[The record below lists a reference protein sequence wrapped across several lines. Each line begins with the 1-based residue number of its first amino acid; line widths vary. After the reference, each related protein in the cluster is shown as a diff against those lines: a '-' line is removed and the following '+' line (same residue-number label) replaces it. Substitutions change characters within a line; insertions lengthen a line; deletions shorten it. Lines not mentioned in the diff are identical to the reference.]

1 MPAKASRSPR
11 TPGWR
16 NRDVLRTA
24 GLVIAIYLLL
34 QLLWAVSTL
43 VIAVFLGVLFGVA
56 LAGGVDKLEERRI
69 PRVIGAAGI
78 VIAFFGLL
86 TAFGAWMAPTIRD
99 QGRELR
105 EKLPQA
111 VDRIENWLQ
120 AREGGIIGMVVG
132 AARESADSAR
142 AGSEGDSVAASSA
155 ADTAGGAGG
164 APRIAEAPAG
174 STPGAA
180 PPADVAARSAPP
192 AQEEASE
199 DTTETGPPTVTD
211 RLRDRLGGQLS
222 GVSRYLFPFISHT
235 IAVVAGFL
243 LIVFLAIYI
252 AVDPEMYR
260 RGLMMLV
267 PRPSR
272 ERAGE
277 VFSAIA
283 VTLRRWLLAEL
294 VAMVVIGTITTVALL
309 ILDVEAA
316 FALGLL
322 AGLLEFIPTVG
333 PILSA
338 IPAIGMGF
346 LDSPEK
352 ALTVAAVYIGIQ
364 FLENQL
370 LIPILMKGGVD
381 LPPALTLVAQALLAL
396 LFGFLGLMVAV
407 PALAAT
413 MVAVKMLYVQDVV
426 GEQVR
431 VLGHD
436 NGNGDDDGDED
447 EPG

>member
-1 MPAKASRSPR
+1 
-11 TPGWR
+11 
-16 NRDVLRTA
+16 VLRTA
-24 GLVIAIYLLL
+24 ALVIAMYLLL
-34 QLLWAVSTL
+34 QLLWSVSTL

-56 LAGGVDKLEERRI
+56 LAGGVDRLEERRI
-69 PRVIGAAGI
+69 PRALGAAIIVIG
-78 VIAFFGLL
+78 FFGVL
-86 TAFGAWMAPTIRD
+86 AGFGAWMAPTLRQ
-99 QGRELR
+99 QGQELR
-105 EKLPQA
+105 EKLPEA

-120 AREGGIIGMVVG
+120 AREGGIVSMVVG
-132 AARESADSAR
+132 AAREDTLPPEAETAAATAAR
-142 AGSEGDSVAASSA
+142 GAGGEAGAPSGAATPGAAAPGA
-155 ADTAGGAGG
+155 ADTAGDVEALADPAMATRGAERDDTS
-164 APRIAEAPAG
+164 AAG
-174 STPGAA
+174 
-180 PPADVAARSAPP
+180 D
-192 AQEEASE
+192 
-199 DTTETGPPTVTD
+199 TGPPSATD

-222 GVSRYLFPFISHT
+222 GVGRYLFPFISHT
-235 IAVVAGFL
+235 IAVIAGFL

-252 AVDPEMYR
+252 SVSPDMYR
-260 RGLMMLV
+260 RGLMMLF
-267 PRPSR
+267 PKQSR

-277 VFSAIA
+277 VLSAMA
-283 VTLRRWLLAEL
+283 VTLRRWLVTEL
-294 VAMVVIGTITTVALL
+294 IAMVVIGTVTTVALL
-309 ILDVEAA
+309 ILDVQAA

-364 FLENQL
+364 FVENQL

-431 VLGHD
+431 VLGHSTD
-436 NGNGDDDGDED
+436 EADDDDD
-447 EPG
+447 DADD